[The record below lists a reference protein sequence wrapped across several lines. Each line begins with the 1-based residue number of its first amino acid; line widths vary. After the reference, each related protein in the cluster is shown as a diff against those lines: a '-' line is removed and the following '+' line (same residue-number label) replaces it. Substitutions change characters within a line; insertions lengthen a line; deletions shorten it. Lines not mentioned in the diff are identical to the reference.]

1 MDIYIGVFLKKRRYF
16 CGNSDK
22 PFLSEKTLVNQ
33 ATYLNNMLF

>member
-22 PFLSEKTLVNQ
+22 PFLSEKNSRKPG
-33 ATYLNNMLF
+33 NIS